1 MKANVKKGDVVM
13 VITGKAQQRD
23 KTATVV
29 AVDYDNG
36 RVTLEGEGA
45 PKIKKHIK
53 PKRAQDKGGIVEQA
67 GTVHISNVM
76 PICAACNKPTRV
88 GHKEIEADGK
98 KKKVR
103 VCIKC
108 GAVLES
114 PKPTQAKNAGKTK
127 VKRKVGRKADK
138 DSAEE

>member
-13 VITGKAQQRD
+13 VITGKSERRD

-29 AVDYDNG
+29 AVDYETQ
-36 RVTLEGEGA
+36 RVTLEGDGA
-45 PKIKKHIK
+45 PKVKKHVK
-53 PKRAQDKGGIVEQA
+53 AKRAQDKAGVVEQP
-67 GTVHISNVM
+67 GSVHISNVM

-88 GHKEIEADGK
+88 GHKEIEEEGK

-108 GAVLES
+108 GAVLET
-114 PKPTQAKNAGKTK
+114 PKLSKAKNADKP
-127 VKRKVGRKADK
+127 KRRIGRKADK
-138 DSAEE
+138 DKKEE